1 MAAKNTPKL
10 ILNLDL
16 LKPQS
21 SPLKLPVRLLKWLL
35 STGRYIFIV
44 VEGMVLIAFITRF
57 FLDAQLIDKTEK
69 IDQQV
74 QFIKSKA
81 ADEVLIR
88 QTQMKLSTINA
99 FYKDL
104 VDYPLILK
112 NIADQT
118 PLNVSISNISM
129 EKVTGKVNISISAQ
143 AQSSSD
149 VSSFV
154 TGLRESQFFSD
165 VRVTGVNLEQNI
177 IRFTIAASSQN
188 LGEGISL

>member
-1 MAAKNTPKL
+1 MATKNTPKL

-21 SPLKLPVRLLKWLL
+21 SPLKLPVKLLKWSL

-44 VEGMVLIAFITRF
+44 VEGMVLVAFITRF

-74 QFIKSKA
+74 QFIKSKTS
-81 ADEVLIR
+81 DEILIR

-118 PLNVSISNISM
+118 PLNVSISNIFM

-143 AQSSSD
+143 AQSNND

-177 IRFTIAASSQN
+177 IRFTVTAQSQN